1 MKNMFNAADVEEIIG
16 RIENLTATSIPKW
29 GSMFVSKML
38 AHCCVTYEMVYKDK
52 YPRPNQLTRWIL
64 RKFIKNSVVSKKA
77 YPKNGKT
84 AVAFVIKNDPVFE
97 TEKTRLIAFIK
108 QTQALGAAAFEG
120 KESHSFR
127 SLTANEWNVLFYKHL
142 AHHLTQFGV

>member
-29 GSMFVSKML
+29 GRMSVSKML
-38 AHCCVTYEMVYKDK
+38 AHCCVTYEMVYTDK

-84 AVAFVIKNDPVFE
+84 AAAFVIKNDPVFE

-120 KESHSFR
+120 KESHSFGF
-127 SLTANEWNVLFYKHL
+127 LTANEWNVLFYKQL